1 MREDLENVLLDL
13 ILRDLKHR
21 GLQVNLK
28 KEDIYCEKIKN
39 FCSTGFIFRADS
51 E

>member
-1 MREDLENVLLDL
+1 MLLEL

-28 KEDIYCEKIKN
+28 KDAIYYEKVKN
-39 FCSTGFIFRADS
+39 FGNTGFIFKPDS

>member
-1 MREDLENVLLDL
+1 MLLEL

-28 KEDIYCEKIKN
+28 KEASYYEKIKIFGN
-39 FCSTGFIFRADS
+39 TGFIFRVDS